1 MKKKTRKKLEP
12 ESCSYCIEILS
23 WSFPYYLA
31 INTARYISDKTYL
44 EGNSLELKGKLI
56 YPKKLI
62 DKTIDITIR
71 GSRQLLH
78 AIEHPERYDT
88 EPTAVG
94 DLKIRGKERELYCFV
109 PIDALNPIILA
120 LQAEKIKYL
129 DLRGYALRYGSAD
142 IRSIGF
148 SEEYTEEDDSTV

>member
-1 MKKKTRKKLEP
+1 MTYMKNKRSKKQES
-12 ESCSYCIEILS
+12 ESCSYCIEILD
-23 WSFPYYLA
+23 WSFPYYFA
-31 INTARYISDKTYL
+31 INTARHISDKSYL

-56 YPKKLI
+56 YPKKHV

-109 PIDALNPIILA
+109 PIDALNTIMLA
-120 LQAEKIKYL
+120 LQAGKIKYL
-129 DLRGYALRYGSAD
+129 ELSGHALRYGSAD
-142 IRSIGF
+142 IRSVHY
-148 SEEYTEEDDSTV
+148 SKEYTPED